1 MLLTN
6 DSATPKKE
14 RNLLMDYLKGF
25 AILLVIL
32 GHSIQYNEPVFFD
45 KNVLFRFIYSFHMP
59 LFMFVSGFL
68 AFSTFKATGNSL
80 MKRFRSLVIPFF
92 TWFIISYFVH
102 RTSGSF
108 FQAFIDLLLYPDTGL
123 WFLWILFL
131 NFLLLFI
138 AKKCTEK
145 IPEGIMVVF
154 IITINAL
161 LILKVKNGT
170 MGLLGWHLPFF
181 TLGYIFRKYKEIL
194 NENQIKVIGLISLV
208 IFCLSVPFWMR
219 ENQSFHFP
227 MVNLGINKLISL
239 AYKYI
244 VPISGIFT
252 IYYLFSYMK
261 SGNMVSR
268 SLIYFGQ
275 ISLEIYA
282 VHFYF
287 LMLIPLLMFMPFT
300 IRVVLIFLIA
310 LTGSML
316 VKMLIEKSAVLSF
329 ILFGKTIEK
338 KGLKAI

>member
-1 MLLTN
+1 MLLPNSPTI
-6 DSATPKKE
+6 PRKE

-32 GHSIQYNEPVFFD
+32 GHSIQYNEPGFFD
-45 KNVLFRFIYSFHMP
+45 KNVLFRVIYSFHMP

-92 TWFIISYFVH
+92 TWFIISYFVNG
-102 RTSGSF
+102 TLSTF
-108 FQAFIDLLLYPDTGL
+108 FQAFIDLLMYPDKGL

-131 NFLLLFI
+131 NFLLLFV

-145 IPEGIMVVF
+145 TPELIMIIF
-154 IITINAL
+154 IVIINAL
-161 LILKVKNGT
+161 LILHFKSVT
-170 MGLLGWHLPFF
+170 LGLLGWHLIFF
-181 TLGYIFRKYKEIL
+181 TLGYGFNKYKAMLSEH
-194 NENQIKVIGLISLV
+194 QIKIIGLISLV
-208 IFCLSVPFWMR
+208 LFCLLVPFWR
-219 ENQSFHFP
+219 RVDQAFYLPVFSA
-227 MVNLGINKLISL
+227 GINKLLLL

-244 VPISGIFT
+244 VPISGIFSM
-252 IYYLFSYMK
+252 YHLFSYLK
-261 SGNMVSR
+261 SENIVSR

-287 LMLIPLLMFMPFT
+287 LMLIPLLMFMPLT
-300 IRVVLIFLIA
+300 IKVVLIFLIA
-310 LTGSML
+310 LAGSIL

-329 ILFGKTIEK
+329 ILFGKK
-338 KGLKAI
+338 VAR